1 LENPATPHRL
11 GGKTALITGASSGI
25 GAAAARALAAEG
37 ARVALVARRVDR
49 LTGLVNEIERAG
61 GRALAVPTDVTDRVA
76 VEAAVEA
83 TVQAFGSLDV
93 LVNNA
98 GVMLLSMLDEGRV
111 DDWDRMIDVNI
122 KGLLY
127 GVNAAAPVMKDQG
140 GGHIVNVGS
149 VAGRR
154 PLLSSAVYSATKFA
168 VRCISAGI
176 HLELSASHGIR
187 VTDIQPGAVD
197 TELPDH
203 IPNAAI
209 QAGFKERWADK
220 RMLQSEDI
228 AAAIVYAV
236 TAPAHV
242 NVNEIL
248 VRPTDQ
254 AV

>member
-1 LENPATPHRL
+1 MAHRL
-11 GGKTALITGASSGI
+11 EGRTALITGASSGI
-25 GAAAARALAAEG
+25 GAATALALAGDG
-37 ARVALVARRVDR
+37 ARVALLARREPLLSELVDE
-49 LTGLVNEIERAG
+49 VNDLG
-61 GRALAVPTDVTDRVA
+61 GEALALPGDVTDRSGVA
-76 VEAAVEA
+76 AAAEA
-83 TVQAFGSLDV
+83 TREAFGSVDI

-98 GVMLLSMLDEGRV
+98 GIMLLSLLEERRV

-127 GVNAAAPVMKDQG
+127 GVAAVLPIMLRQG

-154 PLLSSAVYSATKFA
+154 PLPSSTVYSATKFA

-176 HLELSASHGIR
+176 HLELSANKGIR
-187 VTDIQPGAVD
+187 VTDVQPGVVD
-197 TELPDH
+197 TELADH
-203 IPNAAI
+203 IPNPDI

-220 RMLQSEDI
+220 RMLAARDI
-228 AAAIVYAV
+228 AQAVLYAV
-236 TAPAHV
+236 TAPARV

-254 AV
+254 PT

>member
-1 LENPATPHRL
+1 MTQRL
-11 GGKTALITGASSGI
+11 AGRTALVTGASSGI
-25 GAAAARALAAEG
+25 GSETARALAAEG
-37 ARVALVARRVDR
+37 AAVACLARRTER
-49 LTGLVNEIERAG
+49 LESVVQGIRNDG
-61 GRALAVPTDVTDRVA
+61 GRALALSADVTDR
-76 VEAAVEA
+76 AAVA
-83 TVQAFGSLDV
+83 AAVDTVLDTFGSVDV

-98 GVMLLSMLDEGRV
+98 GVMLLSLLDEGRV

-127 GVNAAAPVMKDQG
+127 GVHAVLPAMKRQG

-154 PLLSSAVYSATKFA
+154 PLPSSSVYSATKFA

-187 VTDIQPGAVD
+187 VTDVQPGVVD
-197 TELPDH
+197 TELADH
-203 IPNAAI
+203 IPNDEI
-209 QAGFKERWADK
+209 RTGFKTRWSEK
-220 RMLQSEDI
+220 RMLESEDI
-228 AAAIVYAV
+228 AAAIVFAV

-254 AV
+254 PT